1 MAVTTTFLSA
11 PGDLAFWIEAVERA
25 DTADALL
32 EATSNLATVLA
43 FPVAAEGVPCLPPK
57 GPAPEQCATRRK
69 AIDSLIQVLGFNNP
83 GASVAAVDGLIAIG
97 SAAVEPLLAGLDEN
111 NYGARA
117 WAVRALAGIGDL
129 RGLELLEQ
137 AAVSDVGPSVRRA
150 AARGLGF
157 LQLKTLPRDERER
170 MRERCLRT
178 LLKARSDG
186 EWVVRYAVAVA
197 LENLATALKPEAV
210 QRRWAQSALED
221 MAIEAREPIP
231 VVRMRADLAMVRL
244 QRSSGERR

>member
-1 MAVTTTFLSA
+1 MNPTSLSA
-11 PGDLAFWIEAVERA
+11 PGDLAFCIEAVERA
-25 DTADALL
+25 VTADALL

-43 FPVAAEGVPCLPPK
+43 FPVAAEGVPSPPPG
-57 GPAPEQCATRRK
+57 GPAPEECTTRRK
-69 AIDSLIQVLGFNNP
+69 AIVCLIQVLGFNNP

-97 SAAVEPLLAGLDEN
+97 PAAVEPLLAGLDEN

-137 AAVSDVGPSVRRA
+137 AAGGDVGPSVRRA

-157 LQLKTLPRDERER
+157 LQLKTLPSDESER

-178 LLKARSDG
+178 LLQARSDG

-197 LENLATALKPEAV
+197 LENLATALEPEALH
-210 QRRWAQSALED
+210 RRWAQSALED
-221 MAIEAREPIP
+221 MGSEAREPVP
-231 VVRMRADLAMVRL
+231 VVRMRADLALVRL
-244 QRSSGERR
+244 QESSGERR